1 MEQDNEVLFGFE
13 PVYDEHCKVLILGS
27 MPSVVSLEKS
37 FYYMHPSNRF
47 WKIIGLLT
55 ESEIPEGID
64 ERKALVL
71 RNHIALWDVI
81 GSCQRKG
88 SLDSSIKNPIINDLF
103 CIPNITQIKIFTN
116 GGLASKL
123 FKKHFQ
129 QLEATMLPSTS
140 AANAGRF
147 DISKWMEIKKY
158 L

>member
-1 MEQDNEVLFGFE
+1 MKQDDEILFGFE
-13 PVYDEHCKVLILGS
+13 PVYDGHCKVLILGS
-27 MPSVVSLEKS
+27 MPSVVSLEKN

-55 ESEIPEGID
+55 ESEIPESID

-71 RNHIALWDVI
+71 KNRIALWDVI
-81 GSCQRKG
+81 GCCQRQG
-88 SLDSSIKNPIINDLF
+88 SLDSSIKNPVINDLY
-103 CIPNITQIKIFTN
+103 ILSNIENIKIFTN

-129 QLEATMLPSTS
+129 QLEAEMLPSTS

-147 DISKWMEIKKY
+147 DINKWLEIKKY